1 MRERQE
7 TPKWWLNG
15 SDQAFA
21 AHHFKL
27 ALNPDET
34 RDSSSYYD
42 GYTVC
47 LPFLGVCASFPSTVS
62 SEGWIHASN
71 LASRNTVIIEKAV
84 VSVLFGESYS
94 INTATGIKL
103 IPKAGLYGLSNV

>member
-42 GYTVC
+42 GYTVLFA
-47 LPFLGVCASFPSTVS
+47 LPWDVRILSKHSF
-62 SEGWIHASN
+62 
-71 LASRNTVIIEKAV
+71 
-84 VSVLFGESYS
+84 
-94 INTATGIKL
+94 
-103 IPKAGLYGLSNV
+103 